1 MQLASAAEMEDC
13 RMLPKAMEV
22 KVAVRPSPIPLR
34 LPSDSRAFPPVSL
47 GSMLIT
53 LERSL
58 LPLAL
63 LVRMVA
69 GGGRGAGLMKPRPG
83 RRFRPPFVAVLGP
96 LIPQPRLLQLSI
108 PTTCVQRQD
117 RHRRP
122 RFHRTVL
129 LIRLIDDRTVPTR
142 HLKIH

>member
-1 MQLASAAEMEDC
+1 MQLASAEMEDC

-22 KVAVRPSPIPLR
+22 IVAVRPSPTPLQ
-34 LPSDSRAFPPVSL
+34 LPSDSRASLPVCL

-58 LPLAL
+58 LPLVL
-63 LVRMVA
+63 LVLMVA

-96 LIPQPRLLQLSI
+96 LILRRW
-108 PTTCVQRQD
+108 RQV
-117 RHRRP
+117 R
-122 RFHRTVL
+122 
-129 LIRLIDDRTVPTR
+129 
-142 HLKIH
+142 